1 MLAVP
6 AAPALAAGTGGCV
19 VRWLRGPARMRII
32 GSAYHPANDADCAI
46 TVGAWNG
53 AFDAVLHLDR
63 VTSSRLLA
71 AAPGPP

>member
-1 MLAVP
+1 
-6 AAPALAAGTGGCV
+6 V

-32 GSAYHPANDADCAI
+32 GSAYHPANDPDYTI
-46 TVGAWNG
+46 TVGAGNG
-53 AFDAVLHLDR
+53 AFDAVLHLHR